1 MNNIGNKL
9 RILREQ
15 KNLSQENL
23 AFELGITQPSY
34 ARLEKEGDNISIKR
48 LIQIASILKTTVSE
62 IIDEKTQKIINQQNS
77 EYESAYIDT
86 IINSNKDHINTLKEE
101 ILFLRRIIE
110 NKD

>member
-62 IIDEKTQKIINQQNS
+62 IIDEKNSVHSELRISISIIDL
-77 EYESAYIDT
+77 I
-86 IINSNKDHINTLKEE
+86 
-101 ILFLRRIIE
+101 
-110 NKD
+110 